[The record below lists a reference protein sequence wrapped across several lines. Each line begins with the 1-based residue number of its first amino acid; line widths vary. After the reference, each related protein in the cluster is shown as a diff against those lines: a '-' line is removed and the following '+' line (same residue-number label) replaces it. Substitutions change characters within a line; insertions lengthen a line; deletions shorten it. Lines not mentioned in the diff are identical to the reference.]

1 MQTGWWLSHSSEKY
15 KVNGKDDNPYIME
28 KQKMFQTT
36 NQYVKMQSC
45 AGKIVIRWPNDS
57 NAPVLLHLKMD
68 LVKGNL
74 QSLDDNPQ
82 YIAEYSHVSPPAI
95 ITTRYLL
102 IKS

>member
-1 MQTGWWLSHSSEKY
+1 MGRII
-15 KVNGKDDNPYIME
+15 PYIME

-45 AGKIVIRWPNDS
+45 AGKIVIRWPN
-57 NAPVLLHLKMD
+57 APVFLHLKMD

-82 YIAEYSHVSPPAI
+82 YIAEYSLVSPPAI